1 MLSRHIVLNK
11 LLRPLGFILILIHLV
26 VLCTSSANSE
36 QKYNNN
42 LPILLTADELKFD
55 DKLGILT
62 AIGNVEISH
71 KERVLTANKVSYNQ
85 ANNLVTAAGN
95 VVLVEPTGEILF
107 SEYAELTDDLR
118 EGFLRGFKM
127 LLEDDSRLAAISAQ
141 IKGGNKTILSKAIY
155 SACRSCLGFDTEP
168 IWNIKAEKVIHDQI
182 KRQIIYRNARLELL
196 GLPIA
201 FTPYLSHPDPAVIR
215 RSGILTPTFGG
226 AASLGSAF
234 RLPYFWSISGDKDLT
249 FDPIIYAS
257 NYPLVTG
264 EYRQSFS
271 NGELKTRL
279 SAIYDETNKSKN
291 RARGHIDATLKFAIN
306 NNWRWGSDV
315 KLASDDTYLS
325 RFGFPGK
332 NTLKNRVFIERFS
345 QRSYLSSESV
355 YFQGLRDTDKQ
366 EEIPLVLP
374 KIDYNYSS
382 YPDENNER
390 IKLNLNFQ
398 SLKRKEGTSSQRASI
413 SLGWF
418 LPHISNHGI
427 ITTMG
432 ANLQTDAYN
441 VTNNLMP
448 SGKLKSGTTGRI
460 FPQII
465 ADWRYPWIKR
475 NNTSGILIEPMA
487 SLILAPNGGNPELIP
502 NEDSLAVEFDESN
515 LFSGTRF
522 PGKDRVESGS
532 RISYGLRGGLY
543 SDNGSSSTFIIG
555 QSYKFNDV
563 DTFAEG
569 SGLNEKESDVVGRI
583 TISPNNL
590 LDISYKARL
599 DVGDFK
605 VKRTEVSARASIKKL
620 RTNINYIFFDEINE
634 FPKREEIQA
643 SFSYDLTNQWTA
655 QVDTRRDVSS
665 EGGMRSWGTS
675 LKYNC
680 DCLDFTIDYRR
691 TYTKDRDVPPE
702 ESVFLRLVFKTLGEF
717 GVPF

>member
-1 MLSRHIVLNK
+1 MLGKNTFIFMFLIINS
-11 LLRPLGFILILIHLV
+11 FILF
-26 VLCTSSANSE
+26 TSIANSE
-36 QKYNNN
+36 QTHNKN

-55 DKLGILT
+55 DKLGVLT
-62 AIGNVEISH
+62 AQGNVEISH
-71 KERVLTANKVSYNQ
+71 KERILTANKVSYNQ
-85 ANNLVTAAGN
+85 ANNLVTASGN
-95 VVLVEPTGEILF
+95 VVLVEPTGEVLF
-107 SEYAELTDDLR
+107 SEYAVLTDDLR

-127 LLEDDSRLAAISAQ
+127 LLEDDSRLAAVSAQ
-141 IKGGNKTILSKAIY
+141 IKGGNKTMLSKAIY
-155 SACRSCLGFDTEP
+155 SACRSCLGFDIEP

-182 KRQIIYRNARLELL
+182 KRQVTYRNARLELL

-201 FTPYLSHPDPAVIR
+201 FTPYLSHPDPGVKR

-249 FDPIIYAS
+249 FDPIIYAT

-264 EYRQSFS
+264 EYRQSFG
-271 NGELKTRL
+271 NGELRARL
-279 SAIYDETNKSKN
+279 SAIYDTTNKGKK
-291 RARGHIDATLKFAIN
+291 RARGHIDSTLKFAIDDK
-306 NNWRWGSDV
+306 WRWGSDINI
-315 KLASDDTYLS
+315 ASDDTYLS

-332 NTLKNRVFIERFS
+332 NTLKNRVLLERFT

-382 YPDENNER
+382 LPGKNNER
-390 IKLNLNFQ
+390 INLNFNFQ
-398 SLKRKEGTSSQRASI
+398 SLIRKEGTSSQRGSI
-413 SLGWF
+413 SFGWL
-418 LPHISNHGI
+418 LPHISSLGFV
-427 ITTMG
+427 TTLG
-432 ANLQTDAYN
+432 VNLQTDAYN

-448 SGKLKSGTTGRI
+448 SGKLKSGATGRI
-460 FPQII
+460 FPQAI
-465 ADWRYPWIKR
+465 ADWRYPLIKR
-475 NNTSGILIEPMA
+475 NKASGVLIEPMA
-487 SLILAPNGGNPELIP
+487 SIILAPNGSNPDLIP

-515 LFSGTRF
+515 LFSATRF

-532 RISYGLRGGLY
+532 RISYGLRGGYY

-555 QSYKFNDV
+555 QSYKFNEV
-563 DTFAEG
+563 NTFAEG
-569 SGLNEKESDVVGRI
+569 SGLNEKESDVVGRL
-583 TISPNNL
+583 TIKPNEL

-605 VKRTEVSARASIKKL
+605 VKRTEVSASANIKKL
-620 RTNINYIFFDEINE
+620 NTNINYIFFDEIGE
-634 FPKREEIQA
+634 FPKREEIHA

-655 QVDTRRDVSS
+655 QVDTRRDLSS

-680 DCLDFTIDYRR
+680 DCLDFSIDYRR

>member
-1 MLSRHIVLNK
+1 MLRRHIFIKK
-11 LLRPLGFILILIHLV
+11 LIKILSFMFLLINSVILF
-26 VLCTSSANSE
+26 TSSANSE
-36 QKYNNN
+36 KTHNDN
-42 LPILLTADELKFD
+42 LPILMTADELKFN

-62 AIGNVEISH
+62 AKGNVEISH
-71 KERVLTANKVSYNQ
+71 KDRILTANRVSYNQ
-85 ANNLVTAAGN
+85 ANNLVTAYGN
-95 VVLVEPTGEILF
+95 VVLIEPTGEVLF
-107 SEYAELTDDLR
+107 SEYALLTDDLR

-127 LLEDDSRLAAISAQ
+127 LLEDDSRLAAVSAQ
-141 IKGGNKTILSKAIY
+141 IKGGNKTMLRKAIY
-155 SACRSCLGFDTEP
+155 SACRSCLGFDIEP
-168 IWNIKAEKVIHDQI
+168 IWNIKAEKVIHDRI
-182 KRQIIYRNARLELL
+182 KRQVTYRNARLELL

-201 FTPYLSHPDPAVIR
+201 FTPYLSHPDPGVKR

-234 RLPYFWSISGDKDLT
+234 RLPYFWAISGDKDLT

-264 EYRQSFS
+264 EYRQSFG
-271 NGELKTRL
+271 NGELRTRL
-279 SAIYDETNKSKN
+279 SAIYDTTNKGKE
-291 RARGHIDATLKFAIN
+291 RARGHIDASLKFAID

-315 KLASDDTYLS
+315 NLASDDTYLS

-332 NTLKNRVFIERFS
+332 NTLKNRIFLERFS

-382 YPDENNER
+382 LPGENNER
-390 IKLNLNFQ
+390 INVNLNFQ

-418 LPHISNHGI
+418 LPHTNKLGI
-427 ITTMG
+427 ITTIG
-432 ANLQTDAYN
+432 AKLQTDAYN

-460 FPQII
+460 FPQAI
-465 ADWRYPWIKR
+465 AEWRYPLIKR
-475 NNTSGILIEPMA
+475 NKTSGILIEPMA
-487 SLILAPNGGNPELIP
+487 SLIMAPNGGNPDLIP

-515 LFSGTRF
+515 LFSATRF

-532 RISYGLRGGLY
+532 RISYGLRGGFY
-543 SDNGSSSTFIIG
+543 SDSGSSSTFIIG
-555 QSYKFNDV
+555 QSYKFNEV
-563 DTFAEG
+563 NTFAEG

-583 TISPNNL
+583 TIKPNDL
-590 LDISYKARL
+590 IDISYKARL

-605 VKRTEVSARASIKKL
+605 VKRSEVSASAYIKKL
-620 RTNINYIFFDEINE
+620 HTNINYIFFDEINE
-634 FPKREEIQA
+634 FPKREEIHA

-655 QVDTRRDVSS
+655 QVDTRRDLSS

-680 DCLDFTIDYRR
+680 DCLDFSIDYRR